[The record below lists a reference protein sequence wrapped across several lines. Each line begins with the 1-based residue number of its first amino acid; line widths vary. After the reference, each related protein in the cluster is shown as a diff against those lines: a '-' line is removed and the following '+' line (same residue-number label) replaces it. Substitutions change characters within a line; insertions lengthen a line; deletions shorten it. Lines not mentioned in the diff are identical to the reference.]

1 MLVRLVNPSC
11 SLQVR
16 TTSATTLLVS
26 SHINYGMGER
36 PWHYKN
42 VKAFLKSKYKW
53 IERDWLEADDLIG
66 IAMSKHPGKYI
77 CITRDKDLRM
87 LPGHHYGWEV
97 GKQPSYGPR
106 LVDDIGF
113 LQLSPCRKK
122 ITGGGLKF
130 FYYQLLKGDSVDTIP
145 GIPGFGVV
153 TIFSL
158 LGACQ
163 SESEMLEAVCA
174 VYEKHYGVY
183 WKERLI
189 EVGRLLNM
197 VREERNNYTEILLWN
212 PFQET
217 KEWMHVETGRLV
229 ARKIYNDGQW
239 TQARF
244 NSFIKGGLR
253 SLSVKWPAR
262 YTCLND
268 AYRETKTNVKTGRMA
283 KHFECNSCH
292 EQFPQ
297 KRRGS
302 KSHHP
307 CYPS

>member
-1 MLVRLVNPSC
+1 MEGLLDADILQYEVSFAAEAYWKYLHQERGEPVMGPPPWEVVEDMLEGRVEAIMNDAG
-11 SLQVR
+11 
-16 TTSATTLLVS
+16 ATGDPFLFFTGKNNFRH
-26 SHINYGMGER
+26 HIARIQPYKQRDGDR

-42 VKAFLKSKYKW
+42 VKAHLQSKYKW
-53 IERDWLEADDLIG
+53 IQKDWLEADDLIG
-66 IAMSKHPGKYI
+66 IAMSKNPGKYI

-106 LVDDIGF
+106 LVEDIGF

-158 LGACQ
+158 LGSLE
-163 SESEMLEAVCA
+163 SEEEMLEAVST
-174 VYEKHYGVY
+174 VYEKHYGDF

-197 VREERNNYTEILLWN
+197 VREERNDYKEILLWN
-212 PFQET
+212 PFQKT
-217 KEWMHVETGRLV
+217 QEWMNVETGE
-229 ARKIYNDGQW
+229 ISG
-239 TQARF
+239 
-244 NSFIKGGLR
+244 
-253 SLSVKWPAR
+253 
-262 YTCLND
+262 
-268 AYRETKTNVKTGRMA
+268 
-283 KHFECNSCH
+283 
-292 EQFPQ
+292 
-297 KRRGS
+297 
-302 KSHHP
+302 
-307 CYPS
+307 